1 MATFKELMKKKEER
15 QATLI
20 LISVCLALLAIVV
33 VAVSPSIQHFLLRLI
48 TGGMGLVYLLV
59 AAALLTGWF
68 LILGFRGKALR
79 YALLILFFT
88 IVCVWMAVNL
98 DLVWDSMVHTIG
110 LWPTIILGLL
120 GAIGLWYIIKI
131 LF

>member
-20 LISVCLALLAIVV
+20 LISVCLALLTIVV

-88 IVCVWMAVNL
+88 IVCIWMAVNL

-120 GAIGLWYIIKI
+120 GAIGLWYIIMI